1 MKLLKFKKISDI
13 QKNVFLKF
21 LQISVVTSSEWLK
34 YTTTKEV
41 EDFTKNSK
49 LLNLRFIS
57 CGKLTKG
64 TYKVWKSECASSNV
78 VRLLFHNSMFE
89 CCSVKYESY
98 QKDCFDTSYKSA
110 WQVWLF

>member
-49 LLNLRFIS
+49 LLNLRFI
-57 CGKLTKG
+57 
-64 TYKVWKSECASSNV
+64 
-78 VRLLFHNSMFE
+78 
-89 CCSVKYESY
+89 
-98 QKDCFDTSYKSA
+98 
-110 WQVWLF
+110 